1 MERAKT
7 KNRLQRRW
15 NFWGYLF
22 ILPNFIGFVL
32 FMLVP
37 IIMAL
42 VFSFTNYDVISTM
55 DFIGF
60 ENYIDLFTDDQFLIS
75 LRNTLWYCVLTVPSG
90 VVLALLMA
98 VLLNRQLKGMAIF
111 RTLVFIPVITSMV
124 AVSLVWSMLYEDNSG
139 LLNILLG
146 YLGLGP
152 VHWLTD
158 TNMAMISIAIMSVWK
173 GLGYN
178 MTIFLAGLQG
188 VPGEL
193 YEAATID
200 GANSVQKFFKIT
212 VPMIGPTTYFVT
224 LMALIGSL
232 QVFDQVNIM
241 TGGGPVDATKTVA
254 FYLYQYGFQFYKMGY
269 ACAAAYV
276 LSAILIVA
284 ISVPYGS
291 MPSNRGD
298 MSAAEFSDNY
308 NDLAA
313 FIDFGEYERMTPD
326 GLRTDMPPNI
336 FVLRLTDG
344 GSIPEFTL
352 TESDGL
358 LTRVEFTAEK
368 SVAASADATVDTYGS
383 YMQLA
388 VMSYVWGRP
397 GAQTFDT
404 DERNAMLDYLD
415 SHRFESFETEWAGVR
430 VRCDVNYSGYSNS
443 WYCLYPVEDE
453 NQSFDLHFALELL

>member
-146 YLGLGP
+146 YLAWGLC
-152 VHWLTD
+152 
-158 TNMAMISIAIMSVWK
+158 
-173 GLGYN
+173 
-178 MTIFLAGLQG
+178 
-188 VPGEL
+188 
-193 YEAATID
+193 
-200 GANSVQKFFKIT
+200 
-212 VPMIGPTTYFVT
+212 
-224 LMALIGSL
+224 
-232 QVFDQVNIM
+232 
-241 TGGGPVDATKTVA
+241 TG
-254 FYLYQYGFQFYKMGY
+254 
-269 ACAAAYV
+269 
-276 LSAILIVA
+276 
-284 ISVPYGS
+284 
-291 MPSNRGD
+291 
-298 MSAAEFSDNY
+298 
-308 NDLAA
+308 
-313 FIDFGEYERMTPD
+313 
-326 GLRTDMPPNI
+326 
-336 FVLRLTDG
+336 
-344 GSIPEFTL
+344 
-352 TESDGL
+352 
-358 LTRVEFTAEK
+358 
-368 SVAASADATVDTYGS
+368 
-383 YMQLA
+383 
-388 VMSYVWGRP
+388 
-397 GAQTFDT
+397 
-404 DERNAMLDYLD
+404 
-415 SHRFESFETEWAGVR
+415 
-430 VRCDVNYSGYSNS
+430 
-443 WYCLYPVEDE
+443 
-453 NQSFDLHFALELL
+453 

>member
-241 TGGGPVDATKTVA
+241 TGGGPVDATKTVS
-254 FYLYQYGFQFYKMGY
+254 FYL
-269 ACAAAYV
+269 
-276 LSAILIVA
+276 
-284 ISVPYGS
+284 
-291 MPSNRGD
+291 
-298 MSAAEFSDNY
+298 
-308 NDLAA
+308 
-313 FIDFGEYERMTPD
+313 
-326 GLRTDMPPNI
+326 
-336 FVLRLTDG
+336 
-344 GSIPEFTL
+344 
-352 TESDGL
+352 
-358 LTRVEFTAEK
+358 
-368 SVAASADATVDTYGS
+368 
-383 YMQLA
+383 
-388 VMSYVWGRP
+388 
-397 GAQTFDT
+397 
-404 DERNAMLDYLD
+404 
-415 SHRFESFETEWAGVR
+415 
-430 VRCDVNYSGYSNS
+430 
-443 WYCLYPVEDE
+443 
-453 NQSFDLHFALELL
+453 